1 MGVSCAVTDKPHDRP
16 GVGRPDHATL
26 FIWIFAVSSIW
37 HYASSSTEIYRY
49 WLQYDPLVTPLI
61 FLSIVTAFV
70 AATFPAR
77 TWALL
82 TFSIGQLIAIGLR
95 FPYVADH
102 LVMELFLN
110 LSIVA
115 SFCYLAI
122 SNKTIRVG
130 TAEIFE
136 LFSPVGRWL
145 LILMYFF
152 GTFHKI
158 NPGFMS
164 LDSSCAVPFVSGF
177 PLPGVLLD
185 QEWLKWAAIYGTL
198 IAELVAMMLLLSA
211 RTKYVGMLLGMS
223 FHFVIG
229 ISAFGTMAH
238 FSAFAMALHILFL
251 PSSFGSRIAS
261 QSFVPGFLKNADNFR
276 YFTIALIILQIAF
289 GLHLGFTRQ
298 GFLVNSLYALFG
310 VTLLILV
317 FRHGQIRQ
325 EDAPYRLR
333 SSLTA
338 LNIIPVWFFLHC
350 MSPYIGLGTGGTTA
364 MFSGLRTEG
373 GISNHYIIRKPIR
386 LFPYQDDVVY
396 IDDAQNQSLIDAKDD
411 GQGIVL
417 FDFQRHFMGRDQLML
432 PLSLRVNEV
441 SYVMNDVESFQR
453 FADEHFTQQSWLA
466 QKYMSFRLVDQP
478 QPNRCRH

>member
-1 MGVSCAVTDKPHDRP
+1 MGVSCAVTDKPLENSSA
-16 GVGRPDHATL
+16 GRLNHATV

-37 HYASSSTEIYRY
+37 HYASSSTEISRY
-49 WLQYDPLVTPLI
+49 WLHYDALVTPLI
-61 FLSIVTAFV
+61 FLSIVTAFI
-70 AATFPAR
+70 AAAFPTR

-82 TFSIGQLIAIGLR
+82 TFSFGQLTAVGLR

-115 SFCYLAI
+115 AFCYLAI
-122 SNKTIRVG
+122 SNRTLRIG

-145 LILMYFF
+145 LMLMYFF
-152 GTFHKI
+152 GTFHKF

-164 LDSSCAVPFVSGF
+164 LESSCAVPFVTGF
-177 PLPGVLLD
+177 PLPDSLLAR
-185 QEWLKWAAIYGTL
+185 EWVQWAAIYGTL
-198 IAELVAMMLLLSA
+198 IIELAAMMLLMSA

-229 ISAFGTMAH
+229 ISTYGTMAH
-238 FSAFAMALHILFL
+238 FSAFAMALHTLFL
-251 PSSFGSRIAS
+251 PSTFGSRIAGE
-261 QSFVPGFLKNADNFR
+261 SFIPGFLKNADSFKLL
-276 YFTIALIILQIAF
+276 TISLIALQIAF

-298 GFLVNSLYALFG
+298 GYLVNALYALFG
-310 VTLLILV
+310 LTLLYLV
-317 FRHGQIRQ
+317 FRHGQMRSD
-325 EDAPYRLR
+325 DAPYRLR
-333 SSLTA
+333 SRLLV

-373 GISNHYIIRKPIR
+373 GISNHYIIRQPLR

-396 IDDAQNQSLIDAKDD
+396 IDEAQNSSLVAAMKD

-417 FDFQRHFMGRDQLML
+417 FDFQRHFMKREQLIL
-432 PLSLRVNEV
+432 PLRLRVNEV
-441 SYVMNDVESFQR
+441 SYELNDLESFER
-453 FADEHFTQQSWLA
+453 FANERFTKQSWLE

-478 QPNRCRH
+478 HPNRCRH